1 MKNPQNK
8 QKIAQPH
15 RKNTQVPP
23 VRESAQVAPVRESA
37 QVAPVRVWARVC
49 EIKIHRWH
57 LCKKNNLIYISSDI
71 IKKFTPSL
79 PRNGKDELSN
89 CRTN

>member
-1 MKNPQNK
+1 M
-8 QKIAQPH
+8 
-15 RKNTQVPP
+15 QVF
-23 VRESAQVAPVRESA
+23 AQVAPVQIVGLRNGLK
-37 QVAPVRVWARVC
+37 
-49 EIKIHRWH
+49 IHKKKIHRWH

-89 CRTN
+89 CRT